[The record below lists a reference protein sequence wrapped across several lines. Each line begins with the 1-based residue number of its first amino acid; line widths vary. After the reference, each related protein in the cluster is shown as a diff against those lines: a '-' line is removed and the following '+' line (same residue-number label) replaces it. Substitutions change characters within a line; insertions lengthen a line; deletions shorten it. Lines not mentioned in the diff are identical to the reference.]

1 MSTHTEYPDLKHGEL
16 HVKETNYSDYKAE
29 LSVFLEIRLYLLL
42 QLHSVQS
49 TAQIV
54 SGQWTTAVS
63 KLSTYAVLADL

>member
-1 MSTHTEYPDLKHGEL
+1 MSTRAEYPDLKHGEL
-16 HVKETNYSDYKAE
+16 QVKETNYSDYKAE

-54 SGQWTTAVS
+54 SVDHRS
-63 KLSTYAVLADL
+63 NHRY